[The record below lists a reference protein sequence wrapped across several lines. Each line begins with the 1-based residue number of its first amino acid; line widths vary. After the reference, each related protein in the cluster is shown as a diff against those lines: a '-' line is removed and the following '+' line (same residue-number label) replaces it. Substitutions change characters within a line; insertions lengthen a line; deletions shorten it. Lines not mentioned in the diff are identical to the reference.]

1 MYCNNCGNAN
11 AEGRFCDICGAEL
24 VSEYGDTELLTEEPA
39 VQSGY
44 APTSAPVN
52 VSDPGKTL
60 GKIGMILG
68 IIGAV
73 LSVVCCVFNVY
84 GICFPFAVAG
94 LILSIIGSKKS
105 KAVGITNKNAKIGL
119 ILSII
124 ALVMYVLMT
133 IAFVVIYVLG
143 IASSSAYYY

>member
-1 MYCNNCGNAN
+1 MYCKNCGNPN
-11 AEGRFCDICGAEL
+11 AEGRFCDVCGAEIT
-24 VSEYGDTELLTEEPA
+24 SEPIVVDAQNVVDTENVINNT
-39 VQSGY
+39 
-44 APTSAPVN
+44 PV
-52 VSDPGKTL
+52 VDPGKTL

-68 IIGAV
+68 IIGAI
-73 LSVVCCVFNVY
+73 LSVVCCIFNVY
-84 GICFPFAVAG
+84 GICFPFGVAG

-133 IAFVVIYVLG
+133 IAFFIIYVAG
-143 IASSSAYYY
+143 IATSSAYY